1 MLRRLILYISGG
13 IYSLKSTPNVHI
25 FYYNFLKE
33 FFNAPFKRVTYYFQ
47 KKKHHYSFRQ
57 THFNICVTTFSNKKI
72 HCNRAGH
79 QFFNAPCKRVT
90 SSLKKRKHDKWFP
103 VMIWLLIILKYRHR
117 FYKCLTYEWRVYYQ
131 AQWNTLN
138 ILKFHILNDYIYIHT
153 YRINHYNPSILIT
166 A

>member
-1 MLRRLILYISGG
+1 MHLLRGWHILCRKENTIIVLGIHFLIFVLQPSQIKKYIITG
-13 IYSLKSTPNVHI
+13 LVST
-25 FYYNFLKE
+25 
-33 FFNAPFKRVTYYFQ
+33 
-47 KKKHHYSFRQ
+47 
-57 THFNICVTTFSNKKI
+57 
-72 HCNRAGH
+72 
-79 QFFNAPCKRVT
+79 FFNAPCKRVT
-90 SSLKKRKHDKWFP
+90 SSLQKRKHHKWFP